1 MQRYFRIFL
10 LAAAALLLAACS
22 PEFNWRLVHGKPVP
36 FEVLLPAK
44 PATLTR
50 PISLG
55 GVRTDMTMTAAEV
68 DGVTFA
74 VGAARMADAQAA
86 TAALPA
92 MKAALVGNID
102 GRIVRE
108 VGAAAPGSAPLEVE
122 AIGRRTAGGPEL
134 LLLARFVA
142 VDARVY
148 QVLVLGPADKLRR
161 TEADTF
167 LSSFKPA

>member
-1 MQRYFRIFL
+1 MPQYFRFFL
-10 LAAAALLLAACS
+10 PAAAFLLAACS
-22 PEFNWRLVHGKPVP
+22 PEFNWRQVHGKPIA

-55 GVRTDMTMTAAEV
+55 EVRTDMTMTAAEV

-74 VGAARMADAQAA
+74 VGAARLDDAQAA

-92 MKAALVGNID
+92 MKAALVGNIN
-102 GRIVRE
+102 GSIVRE
-108 VGAAAPGSAPLEVE
+108 SGTAAPGSEPLEVE
-122 AIGRRTAGGPEL
+122 ARGKRAAGGPEL

-142 VDARVY
+142 VDARIY
-148 QVLVLGPADKLRR
+148 QILVLGPADKLRR
-161 TEADTF
+161 SEADTF